1 VSIGEYF
8 GNRDHSTVIHAIKS
22 IEEMLQQDERF
33 KNVVNDLTKK
43 IKMNTG
49 TN

>member
-1 VSIGEYF
+1 VNIGEYF

-22 IEEMLQQDERF
+22 IEEMLQKDDRF

-43 IKMNTG
+43 IKTNTG
-49 TN
+49 SF